1 MLMPAGNAGCV
12 LHETPEV
19 PLLPEPPLLEPP
31 VPEPPPLLDELVTG
45 KGGLK
50 IPNDWAPFPLDSLT
64 GIYNT
69 PFTSTQ

>member
-1 MLMPAGNAGCV
+1 MPAGNPGCL
-12 LHETPEV
+12 LHETPGV
-19 PLLPEPPLLEPP
+19 PLPEPPLL
-31 VPEPPPLLDELVTG
+31 EPPPLLDELVTG

-50 IPNDWAPFPLDSLT
+50 IPNDWAPFALDSLT

>member
-19 PLLPEPPLLEPP
+19 PLLPEPPLPEPP
-31 VPEPPPLLDELVTG
+31 LPEPPPLLDELAIG

-50 IPNDWAPFPLDSLT
+50 IVSFFGQPDPGSDPA
-64 GIYNT
+64 
-69 PFTSTQ
+69 